1 MDRVAYADVPVEE
14 NESRPGR
21 CARERERTRWSLPGV
36 KVAGGAESQQIMSAR
51 SHFKFGLEA
60 NF

>member
-1 MDRVAYADVPVEE
+1 MQMSQWKRMKAGLVGVP
-14 NESRPGR
+14 
-21 CARERERTRWSLPGV
+21 ERERTRWSLPGA